1 MADRNDVQ
9 RQPGPGDE
17 RLADRLRPLAGQWV
31 AIKGDD
37 VLYAAA
43 SPQELVRWLG
53 QHGQKADCMFR
64 VPENEL
70 AATGLAPL

>member
-1 MADRNDVQ
+1 VTFCR
-9 RQPGPGDE
+9 
-17 RLADRLRPLAGQWV
+17 RLPQLRSREV
-31 AIKGDD
+31 AIKGED

-53 QHGQKADCMFR
+53 QAGQKADSMFR
-64 VPENEL
+64 VPEDEL